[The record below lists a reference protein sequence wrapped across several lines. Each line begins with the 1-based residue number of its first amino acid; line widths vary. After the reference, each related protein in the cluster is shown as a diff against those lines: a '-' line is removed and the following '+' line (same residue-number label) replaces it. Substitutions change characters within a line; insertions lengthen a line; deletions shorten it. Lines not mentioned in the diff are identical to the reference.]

1 MHYHCICQSA
11 HWMIKYDNLLCY
23 MRALEFCLLRSA
35 IVVLGHVVMPSF
47 TQDSLFILCG
57 RQPIRRVL
65 HHVHH
70 ISFKR
75 LVNNLTTIHYN
86 TRILNCC
93 CCRNVVVQ
101 QTIEVVFF
109 SWCRIRLR
117 LTDRWQLWTSNVA
130 YESSKSR
137 KEIHSLW
144 TNWQQSYW
152 CYQSRLDIIKCHHQS
167 P

>member
-1 MHYHCICQSA
+1 MLCMHYHCICQSA

-75 LVNNLTTIHYN
+75 LVNNLTTVYYTCVFLIA
-86 TRILNCC
+86 
-93 CCRNVVVQ
+93 VVVAMSSSSRQ
-101 QTIEVVFF
+101 LASIIVTASSCDTPVFLVT
-109 SWCRIRLR
+109 C
-117 LTDRWQLWTSNVA
+117 
-130 YESSKSR
+130 
-137 KEIHSLW
+137 
-144 TNWQQSYW
+144 
-152 CYQSRLDIIKCHHQS
+152 
-167 P
+167 